1 MDKTT
6 LYNEIINQI
15 SPPAIPDHEFSAVE
29 FEIIPDNGEIL
40 TQKLQ
45 AAIDYISQKGGGKLI
60 LPSGTYLTGALQLR
74 PKVELCLRDSDTC
87 LKFIFRDLKTNY
99 PLVLSHWEGSPCYN
113 FSPLIYA
120 YEAEDIAVTGQGILD
135 GGADPDHWWNWHYQV
150 ENAWSEDK
158 QDLQLRD
165 RILLRSMNVK
175 GVPVSERVFG
185 DGHYLRPS
193 FFQPYKCRRVL
204 LKDVT
209 FKNAPMWQSNPVM
222 CEMVTIDHV
231 TFDSHG
237 PNNDGC
243 DPESCTGV
251 VIKNCLFNTG
261 DDCISLK
268 SGRDRDGQL
277 AAMPCSH
284 VLIEHNEFADGHGG
298 IALGSE
304 MSGGILYVLADHN
317 RFSSPNLTYGL
328 RLKTNAK
335 RGGKVAHIMLANSTM
350 EHVHGAAVHGT
361 MLYEDGRNGNDLPEF
376 QDIVIENLE
385 ATGGDYGIFLEAF
398 PEVPIRGLKLKNI
411 CIQNVKQEMRSM
423 NWQDAVIDN
432 VIINGKSFPR
442 PGYVR
447 IQGIPARSADVTAS
461 AEYCGSGNT
470 LHFLWLG
477 TKDLDKWITIASGE
491 RITVPTTIN
500 WIKLRAMDPSGN
512 CEESIP
518 YKVLSETAVMG
529 TLDFSIKRLITR
541 GVEENLFYRY
551 SVGMPL
557 EGKSDIAD
565 IPITRLELSQML
577 QPLTDSTK
585 YAGPFTDVSS
595 RSAQLAVGNH
605 FMCVQ
610 SGNLF
615 NPNGLI
621 TRQEM
626 ATVAM
631 QACRVNYRNAST
643 TMPICADRAKV
654 SNNFG
659 TNVARA
665 LYFKFMCLDDKDQFR
680 PLDHVTFKEAIKI
693 TERVMD
699 FAGL

>member
-6 LYNEIINQI
+6 LYNEIIKKI
-15 SPPAIPDHEFSAVE
+15 SLPAIPEREFSAGD
-29 FEIIPDNGEIL
+29 FDIIPDNGEIL
-40 TQKLQ
+40 TKKLQ
-45 AAIDYISQKGGGKLI
+45 AAINYVSKQGGGRLS
-60 LPSGTYLTGALQLR
+60 LPAGVYLTGALQLR
-74 PKVELCLRDSDTC
+74 SKVELCLKDPDTY
-87 LKFIFRDLKTNY
+87 LRFVFQDLKTNY

-113 FSPLIYA
+113 YSPLIYA
-120 YEAEDIAVTGQGILD
+120 YDEEDIAVTGHGILD
-135 GGADPDHWWNWHYQV
+135 GGADPDHWWNWHHQV

-158 QDLQLRD
+158 PDLQFRD
-165 RILLRSMNVK
+165 RSLLRCMNIK
-175 GVPVSERVFG
+175 GVPVNERIFG

-193 FFQPYKCRRVL
+193 FFQPYQCKRVL
-204 LKDVT
+204 LKDVS
-209 FKNAPMWQSNPVM
+209 FKNTPMWQSNPVM
-222 CEMVTIDHV
+222 CKMVTIDHV

-243 DPESCTGV
+243 DPESCIGV
-251 VIKNCLFNTG
+251 EIKNCLFNTG

-277 AAMPCSH
+277 AKMPCSH

-304 MSGGILYVLADHN
+304 MSGGIHYVLADHN
-317 RFSSPNLTYGL
+317 HFSSPHLTYGL

-335 RGGKVAHIMLANSTM
+335 RGGKVTHIMLSNSTM

-385 ATGGDYGIFLEAF
+385 AAGGDYGIFLEAF
-398 PEVPIRGLKLKNI
+398 PEVPIRELKLQNI
-411 CIQNVKQEMRSM
+411 RIRDVKQEMRSM

-432 VIINGKSFPR
+432 VIINGKSYPR

-447 IQGIPARSADVTAS
+447 ILGIPAKNMKVAAS
-461 AEYCGSGNT
+461 AEYCGDSSA
-470 LHFLWLG
+470 LRFFWLG
-477 TKDLDKWITIASGE
+477 AEDSDAWHTITSGKSL
-491 RITVPTTIN
+491 IVPTTIN
-500 WIKLRAMDPSGN
+500 WIKLRAMDPAGN

-518 YKVLSETAVMG
+518 YRVLSETAVSG

-541 GVEENLFYRY
+541 GVQENVFHPYFAL
-551 SVGMPL
+551 VPL
-557 EGKSDIAD
+557 VEKTDFAD
-565 IPITRLELSQML
+565 KPVTRIELCQML
-577 QPLTDSTK
+577 KPLADSAK
-585 YAGPFTDVSS
+585 YVEPFDDISS
-595 RSAQLAVGNH
+595 QAAQLAVGNH
-605 FMCVQ
+605 FMRTQ
-610 SGNLF
+610 RKNIFDPYGS
-615 NPNGLI
+615 I

-626 ATVAM
+626 ATIAM

-643 TMPICADRAKV
+643 TMPICVDKSKV

-665 LYFKFMCLDDKDQFR
+665 LYFKFMSLDEKGRFR
-680 PLDHVTFKEAIKI
+680 PLDNVTFAEAVQIL
-693 TERVMD
+693 ERVMD